1 MIPVADIFN
10 LVRSITE
17 WPRFPSACKH
27 PVLSFRFGAK
37 PWVLHQ
43 DTLIERSVL
52 NTHGHQ
58 LTTLGD
64 AQETPLS
71 WNACKLI
78 HSTGL
83 KIRFKHL
90 DASIVL

>member
-27 PVLSFRFGAK
+27 PVLNFRFGAK

-64 AQETPLS
+64 AQEIPPILERLQIDPQHWS
-71 WNACKLI
+71 KNQ
-78 HSTGL
+78 
-83 KIRFKHL
+83 
-90 DASIVL
+90 V